1 MGALSDG
8 ELSRVEDVIKD
19 PLKHGIPPRMVNRR
33 KDIETGRDMHLVG
46 ADLALKIK
54 SDIDLMKDIKSWKG
68 IRHSIGLKGRGQRTR
83 TTGRS
88 GKAVGV
94 KKKVLMEAARAAAS
108 GKKEEK
114 KEWYLGDPKKPR
126 KTYETPRHPWRKEQ
140 LEAEL
145 HLLGE
150 YGLRNKR
157 ELRRHE
163 TMLSKIR
170 GIARSLLGATE
181 EQKSQIETQYL
192 RRLARLGILPESASV
207 DNILDLN
214 VKDLMERRLQTIV
227 YRSGLARS
235 IHQARQFVSH
245 GHISIANEIVS
256 VPSYI
261 VKRDEESRIA
271 FNQRSPLT
279 NAQHP
284 ARAAPGGKR
293 LARVIEEAPI
303 VVPAITGLPA
313 VPPEVKEEVQAE
325 QPLVLVEPDE
335 ELAAE
340 PEPEKK

>member
-1 MGALSDG
+1 
-8 ELSRVEDVIKD
+8 
-19 PLKHGIPPRMVNRR
+19 
-33 KDIETGRDMHLVG
+33 
-46 ADLALKIK
+46 
-54 SDIDLMKDIKSWKG
+54 
-68 IRHSIGLKGRGQRTR
+68 
-83 TTGRS
+83 
-88 GKAVGV
+88 
-94 KKKVLMEAARAAAS
+94 
-108 GKKEEK
+108 
-114 KEWYLGDPKKPR
+114 LGDPRKPHKK
-126 KTYETPRHPWRKEQ
+126 YETPRHPWRKEQ

-170 GIARSLLGATE
+170 GIARTLLGASE
-181 EQKSQIETQYL
+181 EQKSQIESQYL

-227 YRSGLARS
+227 FRAGLARS
-235 IHQARQFVSH
+235 IHQARQFVNH

-271 FNQRSPLT
+271 FDQRSPLT

-284 ARAAPGGKR
+284 ARAEPGGKR
-293 LARVIEEAPI
+293 LARVIEEGPVAAPPVLSAI
-303 VVPAITGLPA
+303 PVVSPVSAEI
-313 VPPEVKEEVQAE
+313 KEEVQAE
-325 QPLVLVEPDE
+325 QPLELVEPDE

>member
-1 MGALSDG
+1 
-8 ELSRVEDVIKD
+8 
-19 PLKHGIPPRMVNRR
+19 
-33 KDIETGRDMHLVG
+33 
-46 ADLALKIK
+46 
-54 SDIDLMKDIKSWKG
+54 
-68 IRHSIGLKGRGQRTR
+68 
-83 TTGRS
+83 
-88 GKAVGV
+88 
-94 KKKVLMEAARAAAS
+94 
-108 GKKEEK
+108 
-114 KEWYLGDPKKPR
+114 LGDPRKPHKK
-126 KTYETPRHPWRKEQ
+126 YETPRHPWRKEL

-157 ELRRHE
+157 ELRHHE

-181 EQKSQIETQYL
+181 EQTSQVESQYL
-192 RRLARLGILPESASV
+192 KRLFRLGILPESAGV

-271 FNQRSPLT
+271 FDQRSPLT

-293 LARVIEEAPI
+293 LARVIEEGPVAAAPVLSAI
-303 VVPAITGLPA
+303 PVVSP
-313 VPPEVKEEVQAE
+313 VSPEIKEEVQAE
-325 QPLVLVEPDE
+325 QPLELVEPDE